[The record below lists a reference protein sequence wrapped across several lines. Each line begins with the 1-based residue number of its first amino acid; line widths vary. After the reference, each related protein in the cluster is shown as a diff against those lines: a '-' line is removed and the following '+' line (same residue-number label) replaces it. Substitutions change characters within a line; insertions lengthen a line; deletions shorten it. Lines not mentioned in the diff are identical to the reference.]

1 MLCRMALRPPEGMRK
16 TVAAFVLLTALV
28 LSLVALWEKLA
39 PGSDLGCG
47 DTTCRVVQ
55 HSSFSEVQGL
65 PLPLGAV
72 LLLTLSLIALL
83 KGRLE
88 ITTVSLAL
96 VAGAETYLTGI
107 ELFYLK
113 SVCRLCISFYA
124 CTVLSLAL
132 LSKRAELKRLGAAF
146 SFAFLTAHLVYF
158 FPNAQIRA
166 DLLQVPSYPRVEV
179 FATPEQLQ
187 GGLLDRLEAVTGSR
201 GAQLVLRP
209 LPGENRKEAVALI
222 ASRLFARSSL
232 TALNLSEKVLRAN
245 EEAARTCAFLASG
258 LDPFAPHRPPFAVVL
273 DSPQS
278 ACSELNIVQLDDG
291 SPDAGI
297 AALTE
302 QLDGLAALHMMEA
315 AHARTPW

>member
-1 MLCRMALRPPEGMRK
+1 MRK
-16 TVAAFVLLTALV
+16 RVAAFLLATALV

-47 DTTCRVVQ
+47 ETTCRVVQ

-83 KGRLE
+83 KRRPR
-88 ITTVSLAL
+88 IAAVSLAL

-113 SVCRLCISFYA
+113 SVCRLCISFYG

-187 GGLLDRLEAVTGSR
+187 GRLLERLEAVAESR

-222 ASRLFARSSL
+222 ASHLFVRANL

-245 EEAARTCAFLASG
+245 EEAARTYALAS
-258 LDPFAPHRPPFAVVL
+258 ARAPFAVVL
-273 DSPQS
+273 ESPSVRSRAQV
-278 ACSELNIVQLDDG
+278 IQLEEG
-291 SPDAGI
+291 GAL
-297 AALTE
+297 AAYPE
-302 QLDGLAALHMMEA
+302 GLAVLQTLEGMHTGA
-315 AHARTPW
+315 PQW

>member
-1 MLCRMALRPPEGMRK
+1 MRK
-16 TVAAFVLLTALV
+16 RVAAFLLATALV

-47 DTTCRVVQ
+47 ETTCRVVQ

-72 LLLTLSLIALL
+72 VLLTLSLVALL
-83 KGRLE
+83 KGRPR
-88 ITTVSLAL
+88 IAAVSLAL

-166 DLLQVPSYPRVEV
+166 DLLQVPGYPRVEV

-187 GGLLDRLEAVTGSR
+187 GGLLERLEAVAESR

-209 LPGENRKEAVALI
+209 LPGENRREAVAFI
-222 ASRLFARSSL
+222 ASHLFARTNL

-245 EEAARTCAFLASG
+245 EEAARTCAFLEWG
-258 LDPFAPHRPPFAVVL
+258 PNPFAPHRPPFAVVL
-273 DSPQS
+273 DSPGS
-278 ACSELNIVQLDDG
+278 TCSELSIVQLDDR
-291 SPDAGI
+291 SPDTSI
-297 AALTE
+297 AALAE
-302 QLDGLAALHMMEA
+302 HLDRLAALRMMEA